1 MDENLIQCD
10 YYKIIVSIFSS
21 LISCTSVLSKFRF
34 VLVYMLY
41 IRNVYHP
48 LSHLRVHTE
57 SRSREDVN
65 EGETKVGV
73 YKRRVSGRNRA
84 RMR

>member
-1 MDENLIQCD
+1 MINLICITQ
-10 YYKIIVSIFSS
+10 YYNK
-21 LISCTSVLSKFRF
+21 TSVFLLKSVSLKQN
-34 VLVYMLY
+34 VAPYICTLY

-65 EGETKVGV
+65 EGERKVGI
-73 YKRRVSGRNRA
+73 YKRRAGERSQA